1 MNSDQTVSAIL
12 SDLSSVRENLLSLSD
27 DIWISIDHNDTE
39 RMKEGVQ
46 FKEEFNTLFEQF
58 EQTSQS
64 LSTLIRQFTGVKE
77 TDPEKQLKKT
87 DSPENE
93 RLIIALNKKEPHYLE
108 EDFTFKR
115 PFAFVLKGQAFSG
128 TETWHD
134 VYIQVCVCLAKQN
147 RDTFEK
153 VLTEKTFLSSHGRKY
168 FSRDVADLRM
178 PGKVI
183 DDIYAECN
191 LSANDLAKE
200 MRVLLGVYDINIK
213 DMIIYLREDRNA

>member
-115 PFAFVLKGQAFSG
+115 PFAFVLKGQAFSRSEEH
-128 TETWHD
+128 TSELQSPDHL
-134 VYIQVCVCLAKQN
+134 V
-147 RDTFEK
+147 F
-153 VLTEKTFLSSHGRKY
+153 
-168 FSRDVADLRM
+168 
-178 PGKVI
+178 
-183 DDIYAECN
+183 
-191 LSANDLAKE
+191 
-200 MRVLLGVYDINIK
+200 
-213 DMIIYLREDRNA
+213 